1 VQHKYGDCERE
12 APDLSYTRNPWL
24 HLAAGSLRLSFEAQD
39 VIGLR
44 LAKAAAGDF
53 DTPEEAVRMVAEKGQ
68 AAWDASWVVAQS
80 LMTGQGHLAP
90 ARALALY
97 RRRVRA
103 NQRRLR
109 ATP

>member
-1 VQHKYGDCERE
+1 
-12 APDLSYTRNPWL
+12 LSYTRNPWL
-24 HLAAGSLRLSFEAQD
+24 HLAEGSLRLSLEAQD

-53 DTPEEAVRMVAEKGQ
+53 DAPEEAVRMVAEKGQ

-109 ATP
+109 AAS

>member
-1 VQHKYGDCERE
+1 
-12 APDLSYTRNPWL
+12 LSYTRNPWL
-24 HLAAGSLRLSFEAQD
+24 QLAAGSWRLGLEAQD

-44 LAKAAAGDF
+44 FAKAAAGDF
-53 DTPEEAVRMVAEKGQ
+53 DNPEEAVRMVAEKGQ

-80 LMTGQGHLAP
+80 VMAGEGHLAP
-90 ARALALY
+90 ARTLALY

-109 ATP
+109 AAP